1 MKILFILIL
10 TLFTINKGFSHESE
24 KNTHAVKEI
33 SDILSSGEVSD
44 KIIDVATI
52 GMVCDF
58 CAQSIEKVF
67 MKRKEVQGIKIDL
80 NNQQVIIFLAK
91 DHALNNEIIFQL
103 FEDAGYG
110 VENIERNI

>member
-1 MKILFILIL
+1 MKILFMFIVILL
-10 TLFTINKGFSHESE
+10 TINMGFSHESE
-24 KNTHAVKEI
+24 KNKHEVKETT
-33 SDILSSGEVSD
+33 DILSSGEYSD
-44 KIIDVATI
+44 KTINVATV

-80 NNQQVIIFLAK
+80 NNQQVVIFLTK
-91 DHALNNEIIFQL
+91 NGILNNEVILKL

-110 VENIERNI
+110 VENIERKI